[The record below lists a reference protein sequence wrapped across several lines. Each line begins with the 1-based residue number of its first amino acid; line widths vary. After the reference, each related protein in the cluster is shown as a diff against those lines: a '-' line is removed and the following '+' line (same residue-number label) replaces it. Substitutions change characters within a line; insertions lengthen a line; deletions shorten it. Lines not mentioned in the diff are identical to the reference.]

1 MCGFPGDVAREVVGM
16 EISRVVIVVCG
27 LSSVEGWKKAERKG
41 VVCLLVGKSTGPV
54 IPEDVG

>member
-1 MCGFPGDVAREVVGM
+1 MAREVVGM

-27 LSSVEGWKKAERKG
+27 FSSVEGWKRAERKG
-41 VVCLLVGKSTGPV
+41 VCLLAGKSTGPV